1 MDPRTMI
8 ATEIDQVIVTLQKLN
23 ISASVDNMSTLLAC
37 LKILANVEQEVKQ
50 LELKEEI
57 QNAESGEP
65 IGFDDSAE
73 PGNG

>member
-8 ATEIDQVIVTLQKLN
+8 ATEIDQVIITLQKLN

-57 QNAESGEP
+57 QNAESGES
-65 IGFDDSAE
+65 GDSTE
-73 PGNG
+73 SGNG

>member
-23 ISASVDNMSTLLAC
+23 ISASVDNMTTLLAC
-37 LKILANVEQEVKQ
+37 LKILVNVEQEVKQ

-57 QNAESGEP
+57 QNAESGES
-65 IGFDDSAE
+65 GDSTE
-73 PGNG
+73 SGNG